1 MRPER
6 GFINRKV
13 ARLASEQKRRE
24 DDIQSLDLCLEN
36 LLARAMKL
44 AKKRKHARKQL
55 ERVTEN
61 ITRLQPRLKCE
72 NKSLAFAPCRIEIPE
87 GWLKDLKDMF

>member
-24 DDIQSLDLCLEN
+24 SDLQSLDLCLEN
-36 LLARAMKL
+36 LLSRAMKL
-44 AKKRKHARKQL
+44 MKKRKRARKQL
-55 ERVTEN
+55 DRVVGN
-61 ITRLQPRLKCE
+61 IARLQPRLKCE

-87 GWLKDLKDMF
+87 GWLKDIKVF

>member
-24 DDIQSLDLCLEN
+24 ADIQSLDLCLEN
-36 LLARAMKL
+36 MLARAMEL
-44 AKKRKHARKQL
+44 AKKRKHTRKQL
-55 ERVTEN
+55 DRVVEN
-61 ITRLQPRLKCE
+61 IAKLQPRLKCE
-72 NKSLAFAPCRIEIPE
+72 NKSLAFAPCKIEVPSRWVEAIS
-87 GWLKDLKDMF
+87 GMF

>member
-13 ARLASEQKRRE
+13 ARLASEQKKRE
-24 DDIQSLDLCLEN
+24 EDIQNLDLCLEN
-36 LLARAMKL
+36 ILARAMKL

-55 ERVTEN
+55 DRVVEN
-61 ITRLQPRLKCE
+61 IAKLQPRLKCE

-87 GWLKDLKDMF
+87 GWLKDIKDMF